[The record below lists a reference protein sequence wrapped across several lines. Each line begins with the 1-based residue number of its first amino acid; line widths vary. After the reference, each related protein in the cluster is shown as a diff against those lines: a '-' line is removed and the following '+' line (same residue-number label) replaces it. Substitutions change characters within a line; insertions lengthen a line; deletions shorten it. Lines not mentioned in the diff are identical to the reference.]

1 MARLIVA
8 DPARLD
14 VREILA
20 KLSQVAGRRVARR
33 YGANLKA
40 MYRYIAQFPAAG
52 APRPAL
58 GPHTRIR
65 VVSPFVVI
73 YDYIG
78 DVATV
83 LRVVDG
89 RRDISPEL
97 LRR

>member
-20 KLSQVAGRRVARR
+20 MLAQVAGRRVARR

-52 APRPAL
+52 APRPPL
-58 GPHTRIR
+58 GPHARIR
-65 VVSPFVVI
+65 VVSPFVMI
-73 YDYIG
+73 YDYADG
-78 DVATV
+78 VATI

-89 RRDISPEL
+89 RRDISAEL
-97 LRR
+97 LKR